1 MEEEHIILHAPEIE
15 AYLESLQ
22 LFDIPNIGSPR
33 WFNQQEKI
41 YNLSLQAALDVKSG
55 REEIIKENII
65 TLHKVPLLVHELIA
79 TELWRLKI
87 FPLLT
92 KSQTVMKSN
101 VPIYIVLYH
110 EVTLVSFLEAV
121 LFHEDVFETAAD
133 VLIDLIDY
141 CYRKI
146 IKLSSLENE
155 SHADSRSAE
164 EANVLY
170 EQKKDLDFESGMK
183 CISLLSYMTQ
193 HLKILPLSALH
204 RLLVTHDIPLLFT
217 NLIDDPP
224 WVRTVNEEKEKYYEG
239 KWTKCN
245 QEDLMKLNKAEGQVW
260 IALIQLLLNPECQ
273 KKYDM
278 TGYKK
283 DQLLK
288 LRSKLNDVIF
298 DQIPILN
305 ELLRFLEYLSMF
317 EAPIPKTGIII
328 EQVPDIWETLQNKYE
343 GKWNRIAQGQ
353 MEDYFSLS
361 DAELQKFCKKLSGSF
376 DLTNIEAA
384 LPDTP
389 ICATCGGIGLK
400 RCSRCKNEWY
410 CGRSCQ
416 VSHWLKHKT
425 GCDLMACETENT

>member
-328 EQVPDIWETLQNKYE
+328 EQV
-343 GKWNRIAQGQ
+343 R
-353 MEDYFSLS
+353 F
-361 DAELQKFCKKLSGSF
+361 F
-376 DLTNIEAA
+376 
-384 LPDTP
+384 
-389 ICATCGGIGLK
+389 
-400 RCSRCKNEWY
+400 
-410 CGRSCQ
+410 
-416 VSHWLKHKT
+416 
-425 GCDLMACETENT
+425 

>member
-239 KWTKCN
+239 KWTKCC
-245 QEDLMKLNKAEGQVW
+245 QEDLMKLNKAEGQV
-260 IALIQLLLNPECQ
+260 
-273 KKYDM
+273 
-278 TGYKK
+278 T
-283 DQLLK
+283 
-288 LRSKLNDVIF
+288 
-298 DQIPILN
+298 
-305 ELLRFLEYLSMF
+305 
-317 EAPIPKTGIII
+317 
-328 EQVPDIWETLQNKYE
+328 
-343 GKWNRIAQGQ
+343 
-353 MEDYFSLS
+353 
-361 DAELQKFCKKLSGSF
+361 
-376 DLTNIEAA
+376 
-384 LPDTP
+384 
-389 ICATCGGIGLK
+389 
-400 RCSRCKNEWY
+400 
-410 CGRSCQ
+410 
-416 VSHWLKHKT
+416 
-425 GCDLMACETENT
+425 